1 MKERW
6 REKTGRQIMRNSDG
20 MTAPRLVSTED
31 PASPPSVHF
40 WKLGTGLIAALMVA
54 ASLGMLAT
62 LYK

>member
-1 MKERW
+1 
-6 REKTGRQIMRNSDG
+6 MRNSDG